1 MQERTR
7 IAIVAVITALAMV
20 VFFAVLAR
28 AVWFAP
34 EDTSPA
40 LSAPVTAQVAP
51 RPAEEPV
58 RLIIPSIGIN
68 ANVQKVGVNSKGNM
82 GVPNNFTDVA
92 WYKQGSAP
100 GQLGSAVIDGHVDNG
115 LGLAGVFKNL
125 SSVTVGD
132 DVQVQTKE
140 GSLLHFTVERVETYP
155 YQDVPVQDIFTSSDT
170 ERLNLITCDGAW
182 VAGQKTYDHRLVV
195 FARLSA
201 AP

>member
-7 IAIVAVITALAMV
+7 IAIVAAITALAVV
-20 VFFAVLAR
+20 VFFSVLAR

-40 LSAPVTAQVAP
+40 PSAPVTAEAP
-51 RPAEEPV
+51 PLPAQEPV
-58 RLIIPSIGIN
+58 RLIIPSIGVN
-68 ANVQKVGVNSKGNM
+68 ANVQQVGINAKGNM

-92 WYKQGSAP
+92 WYKLGPSP
-100 GQLGSAVIDGHVDNG
+100 GQRGSAVIDGHVDNG
-115 LGLAGVFKNL
+115 LGLPGVFKNL
-125 SSVTVGD
+125 ASVKVGD
-132 DVQVQTKE
+132 DLEVQTKE
-140 GSLLHFTVERVETYP
+140 GSLLHFTVEKTQTYP
-155 YQDVPVQDIFTSSDT
+155 YQSVPVQAIFGPSDAA
-170 ERLNLITCDGAW
+170 RLNLITCDGAW